1 MYQVVLTGSGFHVPP
16 YEVTNQQLAEV
27 YNRYVSQFNQEN
39 GSAIEAGQIAP
50 LKESSPDFIEALSGI
65 HSRYFLTRDG
75 ILDPDIM
82 QPLLPATGLER
93 PSFQLQLAVPAIQ
106 QALDEA
112 GVRPEQIDALYLA
125 SSLCERTFPSV
136 AIELQAFL
144 GAQGMACAIHM
155 AASSALYALQQAH
168 LLLQTGA
175 AQRALIVVPEINSAQ
190 LDFRDRFSHFLFGDG
205 CAVLLL
211 EREDVAV
218 CKAGFVVHSCQVA
231 SHYSTQIH
239 NLNGDL
245 LRTHPE
251 SRYLLER
258 LYRQS
263 GPSVGETLLPL
274 VCAHIQQHLDSAGL
288 AVGNITQFWLHQ
300 ANQHFQSAI
309 AASLGLAPERLPSLL
324 QQYGNLAA
332 AGAPAC
338 FHHFKHILA
347 SGEHGIMAAYGAG
360 YAMGS
365 VLLTRRDGYDSAF
378 SKE

>member
-16 YEVTNQQLAEV
+16 YEVTNQQLADV
-27 YNRYVSQFNQEN
+27 YNRYVHQFNQEN

-65 HSRYFLTRDG
+65 HSRYFLTREG
-75 ILDPDIM
+75 ILDPEIM
-82 QPLLPATGLER
+82 QPMLPATSLQR

-106 QALDEA
+106 QALDES
-112 GVRPEQIDALYLA
+112 GVDPEQIDALYLA

-136 AIELQAFL
+136 AIELQSFL
-144 GAQGMACAIHM
+144 GAKGMACAIHM

-168 LLLQTGA
+168 LLLQSGA

-205 CAVLLL
+205 CAVLVL

-218 CKAGFVVHSCQVA
+218 GKAGFVVRSCRVE
-231 SHYSTQIH
+231 SHFSTLIH

-258 LYRQS
+258 LYRQA
-263 GPSVGETLLPL
+263 GPAVGESLLPL
-274 VCAHIQQHLDSAGL
+274 VCGHLLQHLAHAGL
-288 AVGNITQFWLHQ
+288 AVGDMAQLWLHHVDR
-300 ANQHFQSAI
+300 HFHAAI
-309 AASLGLAPERLPSLL
+309 ADTLALEPERLPSLL
-324 QQYGNLAA
+324 QCYGNLAA
-332 AGAPAC
+332 AGAPAS
-338 FHHFKHILA
+338 FHHFKHTLGP
-347 SGEHGIMAAYGAG
+347 GEHGIMAAYGAG

-365 VLLTRRDGYDSAF
+365 VLLTRCEGYDR
-378 SKE
+378 K

>member
-1 MYQVVLTGSGFHVPP
+1 MSMYQVVLTGSGLHVPP
-16 YEVTNQQLAEV
+16 YEVTNQQLADV
-27 YNRYVSQFNQEN
+27 YNRYVHQFNQEN

-50 LKESSPDFIEALSGI
+50 LKESSPDFIEELSGI
-65 HSRYFLTRDG
+65 RTRHFLTREG
-75 ILDPDIM
+75 ILDPDVM
-82 QPLLPATGLER
+82 QPMLPATGLSR
-93 PSFQLQLAVPAIQ
+93 PSFQLQLAIPAIQ

-112 GVRPEQIDALYLA
+112 DVAPDEIDALYLA

-144 GAQGMACAIHM
+144 GAKGMACAVHM
-155 AASSALYALQQAH
+155 AACSALYALQQAN

-218 CKAGFVVHSCQVA
+218 GKAGFVVRSCRLE
-231 SHYSTQIH
+231 SHYSTLIH

-258 LYRQS
+258 LYRQA
-263 GPSVGETLLPL
+263 GPAVGESLLPL
-274 VCAHIQQHLDSAGL
+274 VCTHIQQHLEHAGL
-288 AVGNITQFWLHQ
+288 AVADMTQFWLHQ
-300 ANQHFQSAI
+300 IDRHFQSAI
-309 AASLGLAPERLPSLL
+309 AQTLGLAPQRLPSLL
-324 QQYGNLAA
+324 AQYGNLAA
-332 AGAPAC
+332 AGAPAS

-347 SGEHGIMAAYGAG
+347 PGEHGIMAAYGAG

-365 VLLTRRDGYDSAF
+365 ILLTRRAEYDSPGP
-378 SKE
+378 